1 MYFNCLNCHRREEDI
16 VWESGC
22 KLFIGCIWTQKS
34 DWWRR
39 STGFLFLDSLSA
51 IKLSRTYRMYAQ
63 FALVEHSGKK
73 GSDFCQKVSHLE
85 SSANF
90 PKCWEWKAISRG
102 TMLKL
107 TEHTAKSLS
116 HSLFG
121 SSCMK
126 LRSVSSVT
134 RECGNL
140 SVLFANS
147 LETIWG
153 RNLIGRYFLPQI
165 ALHLAFRIVEW
176 KTQIFVKVYPVVL
189 YYPWF
194 CSRSAR

>member
-1 MYFNCLNCHRREEDI
+1 MN
-16 VWESGC
+16 S
-22 KLFIGCIWTQKS
+22 KS

-39 STGFLFLDSLSA
+39 STGFLFLDCLSA
-51 IKLSRTYRMYAQ
+51 IELNLPDVCQ
-63 FALVEHSGKK
+63 FALVEHSGKID
-73 GSDFCQKVSHLE
+73 SDFCQTVSHLE
-85 SSANF
+85 SSADF
-90 PKCWEWKAISRG
+90 SKCWECKAISRG

-140 SVLFANS
+140 SVPVANS

-153 RNLIGRYFLPQI
+153 PNLIGRYFLPQI

-189 YYPWF
+189 HYPWF

>member
-1 MYFNCLNCHRREEDI
+1 MYLNFLNCNRREEDI

-22 KLFIGCIWTQKS
+22 KLFIDCIWTQKS
-34 DWWRR
+34 DWRRR

-51 IKLSRTYRMYAQ
+51 IKLSQTYRMYAQ

-90 PKCWEWKAISRG
+90 SKCWEWKAISRG

-140 SVLFANS
+140 SVLVANS

-189 YYPWF
+189 HYPWF

>member
-1 MYFNCLNCHRREEDI
+1 MNSKKVTDGGIQLVFSFSILFPLLI
-16 VWESGC
+16 WV
-22 KLFIGCIWTQKS
+22 KL
-34 DWWRR
+34 
-39 STGFLFLDSLSA
+39 TGW
-51 IKLSRTYRMYAQ
+51 YAQ
-63 FALVEHSGKK
+63 FALVEHYGKK
-73 GSDFCQKVSHLE
+73 GSDFWQKVNHLE
-85 SSANF
+85 SSAKF

-147 LETIWG
+147 LETIRG

-165 ALHLAFRIVEW
+165 ALHLVFRIVEW
-176 KTQIFVKVYPVVL
+176 KTQIFVEVYPVVL
-189 YYPWF
+189 YYLWF